1 MNKSKTN
8 FLVYKECDNSH
19 FFRKEMPCEKKMGWR
34 QWKYIKMIKKGTNS
48 EFRTLVCKGRKRL
61 VFLQPSKLDSGP
73 SGSTE
78 QKCWCLRTITSCL
91 RTIEVAYGPS
101 QVASGPSGCLRT
113 IRLPPDHV
121 RKKNFASPWAVVL
134 YSRNRVHEQSFL
146 TGERCRWVCEC
157 AQLCAPSRVDAHI
170 NDDCPQHVG
179 VCMLSEYSVHWCHI
193 PPSFQASLVVLCCQ
207 PYRSYCPHNP
217 ANYMDIQPPSTDR

>member
-1 MNKSKTN
+1 
-8 FLVYKECDNSH
+8 
-19 FFRKEMPCEKKMGWR
+19 
-34 QWKYIKMIKKGTNS
+34 MIKKGTNS

-113 IRLPPDHV
+113 IRLPPDHHRLPPDHQGCLRTIAGCLRTIRLPPDHV
-121 RKKNFASPWAVVL
+121 RKKISQRRLQVVMSFCRQSQL
-134 YSRNRVHEQSFL
+134 LSKIFFGIFSRRQVW
-146 TGERCRWVCEC
+146 T
-157 AQLCAPSRVDAHI
+157 
-170 NDDCPQHVG
+170 
-179 VCMLSEYSVHWCHI
+179 
-193 PPSFQASLVVLCCQ
+193 
-207 PYRSYCPHNP
+207 
-217 ANYMDIQPPSTDR
+217 